1 MWQYGWWLVPSQFQ
15 WLFDGAG
22 KKPSWI
28 SKLEN
33 IANQTTPNCSQKI
46 IVFIPYAIDFNNL
59 PEIVLSHLSITV
71 LASFGTTVI
80 LLMFLCSTFSVYR
93 FSFQDFSFIHH
104 WYHPQRIPWG
114 CDWLKRRGVIRGQG
128 FAGKLINPSKFDI
141 YFFHFFRFN
150 SRLQVQLRDTLGRQ
164 PFSIT
169 QCNLSNEMLIGWRFF
184 SMN

>member
-1 MWQYGWWLVPSQFQ
+1 MPFATFFNPYITITVSTTCNNTVGGWCPVNSSNCLMV
-15 WLFDGAG
+15 LE
-22 KKPSWI
+22 KNPSWI

-114 CDWLKRRGVIRGQG
+114 CDW
-128 FAGKLINPSKFDI
+128 
-141 YFFHFFRFN
+141 
-150 SRLQVQLRDTLGRQ
+150 
-164 PFSIT
+164 
-169 QCNLSNEMLIGWRFF
+169 
-184 SMN
+184 